1 MPKLFK
7 SNQIARACRLKLSI
21 FFFFFRIS
29 LEYFE
34 RNQFFRNTRKIAGEK
49 CVIEVEAIQD
59 NVGKWT
65 CESDD
70 DDYHVE
76 LIVLAGENYAPNQ
89 SPGQLSTWKSLLPNI
104 LLMSFEQIFRFIG
117 GLLK

>member
-1 MPKLFK
+1 MF
-7 SNQIARACRLKLSI
+7 
-21 FFFFFRIS
+21 IS

-34 RNQFFRNTRKIAGEK
+34 RNQFFRNTRKIGEE